1 MSRSPQPPR
10 STARDAQDDAVAVVS
25 AYGAYRVLVILLAI
39 WSFFAGFALLTQGVT
54 ALSFGGQDAGAERVI
69 GAHMLIMVPLY
80 VLLAWKRAEYRRL
93 VWVPYAAQL
102 AVIVPTG
109 WSLLTGGG
117 FDDGVLMLLIAS
129 IFFALL
135 LYVSWSS
142 HPLDFF
148 RGDAGEDDE
157 GYEEYDDE
165 EEPEEED
172 PDGEEEPQVD
182 ARGRRYRRSR

>member
-10 STARDAQDDAVAVVS
+10 SNAGGAQDDAVAVVS
-25 AYGAYRVLVILLAI
+25 AYGAYRVLVMLLAI
-39 WSFFAGFALLTQGVT
+39 WTFFAGFALLTQGVT

-69 GAHMLIMVPLY
+69 GAHMLILVPIY

-93 VWVPYAAQL
+93 VWIPYAAQL
-102 AVIVPTG
+102 AVIIPTG
-109 WSLLTGGG
+109 WALLTDDGG
-117 FDDGVLMLLIAS
+117 FDDGVLLLMIAS

-148 RGDAGEDDE
+148 RGDD
-157 GYEEYDDE
+157 EEYDE
-165 EEPEEED
+165 AAED
-172 PDGEEEPQVD
+172 ADAALGEEPQVD
-182 ARGRRYRRSR
+182 ARGRRYRRTR